1 MDLNYDPL
9 YPDQPVTDQ
18 TLHVWARHRAFCDKP
33 AFVWLHPHDEAEA
46 EAAAD
51 GVAPPFLPMRST
63 RSSSLSYSALDAAAS
78 AIATHLHHAHA
89 LQAKQGHI
97 LLLLY
102 PSGLPFIKLLFGC
115 LRAGLTIAPLLPP
128 PSLFSTSTSTTSI
141 SPVDLARLLDVVH
154 HIRPSAVLAPSSC
167 STSYTHHLLSHESF
181 ARLRWI
187 FIDDDQL
194 VPASADGSCLSCD
207 QQLGLSCDKQTSV
220 SFANDRTS
228 INFDEEQSVRVLKNL
243 HVGKELPINL
253 HQNQMYKI
261 LDTQPTSSKFP
272 HYSSPTLNKTT
283 APESNKNLD
292 CNSFTLS
299 PNTVFLH
306 KNQSSYGFDESGGYM
321 GCMDHD
327 VYLVQ
332 YTSGATGL
340 PKPTLITAGAAAHN
354 ARMARKAYDLSPSS
368 VLVSWLPQYHDCG
381 LMFVHLSII
390 AGATSILTS
399 PFTFAH
405 NPLTW
410 LGMLSTFRAT
420 CTPVPTFAL
429 PLVSRKLEHAL
440 SKGPLTFPL
449 DLSSLRNLIIVNEPI
464 RKDIVESFLGRFS
477 KYGLKQASIAP
488 SYGLAENCTF
498 VSTSWRTTQ
507 EDFYPTHNGLLPS
520 ARLSNIFSDE
530 VDIRVVHTDRLHDVD
545 EGIEGKVWVANAN
558 GYLGLP
564 KLTSRVFK
572 EALHANDRVPDRNN
586 VPNCFVRTGDT
597 GVRKGDYI
605 YITGREQDMLTSCNR
620 KRLHPHGIEQLV
632 YKCASNA
639 LRPGGTVAFSLECRY
654 TLVVLA
660 EMHDEVMCT
669 HFKEVVFKICKVLQ
683 EYDDTNGHSLFV
695 GLLKPRSL
703 PKTTTGKLQRWKAKK
718 LFIQN
723 QLHIIVNNHT
733 LTSCL

>member
-1 MDLNYDPL
+1 MDFNYDPF

-33 AFVWLHPHDEAEA
+33 AFVWLHPLDKAEA

-51 GVAPPFLPMRST
+51 GVAPPALPM

-89 LQAKQGHI
+89 LQAKQGHL

-102 PSGLPFIKLLFGC
+102 PPGLPFIKLLFGC
-115 LRAGLTIAPLLPP
+115 LHAGLTIAPLLPP
-128 PSLFSTSTSTTSI
+128 PSLFSTSTSTSTSSI
-141 SPVDLARLLDVVH
+141 SPADLARLLDVVH

-167 STSYTHHLLSHESF
+167 SSSYTRHLLWHESF
-181 ARLRWI
+181 AHLRWI

-194 VPASADGSCLSCD
+194 VPASCVSCD
-207 QQLGLSCDKQTSV
+207 QHLGLSCDKQTI
-220 SFANDRTS
+220 FPCANDRAS
-228 INFDEEQSVRVLKNL
+228 ITLNEEQSEGVFERL
-243 HVGKELPINL
+243 HAGKGLPNL
-253 HQNQMYKI
+253 HQNLMYRI
-261 LDTQPTSSKFP
+261 LDTQPTS
-272 HYSSPTLNKTT
+272 HYSSPTLNKII
-283 APESNKNLD
+283 ASKSNKNLD
-292 CNSFTLS
+292 CSSFTLS
-299 PNTVFLH
+299 PNTDFLH
-306 KNQSSYGFDESGGYM
+306 KNQSSCGFDESSGYM

-332 YTSGATGL
+332 YTSGATGP

-368 VLVSWLPQYHDCG
+368 VIVSWLPQYHDCG

-464 RKDIVESFLGRFS
+464 RKDIVDSFLGRFS

-498 VSTSWRTTQ
+498 VSTSWTTQ
-507 EDFYPTHNGLLPS
+507 EEFYPTYNGLLPS
-520 ARLSNIFSDE
+520 ARLSNISSDE
-530 VDIRVVHTDRLHDVD
+530 VDIRVVHMDRLHDVD
-545 EGIEGKVWVANAN
+545 EGIEGEVWVASPSNAN

-564 KLTSRVFK
+564 KLTSQVFK
-572 EALHANDRVPDRNN
+572 ATLHANDRVPDRNN
-586 VPNCFVRTGDT
+586 VLNSFVRTGDT

-620 KRLHPHGIEQLV
+620 NRLHPHDIEQLV
-632 YKCASNA
+632 YNCASNA
-639 LRPGGTVAFSLECRY
+639 LRPGGTVAFSLECCY

-660 EMHDEVMCT
+660 EMHDEAMST
-669 HFKEVVFKICKVLQ
+669 HFKEVVFTICKVLQ
-683 EYDDTNGHSLFV
+683 EYEYTNGHSLFV

-703 PKTTTGKLQRWKAKK
+703 PKTTSGKLQRWKAKK